1 MSKVIA
7 FANQKGGVGKS
18 TSAVNV
24 AAGLALAGKR
34 VLFADMD
41 PQANASYV
49 LTGEVHA
56 DNNIYRVLKEERSI
70 DEVLI
75 ETSTAGLHVV
85 PSDID
90 LAGAEIELSQVIGG
104 QHRLRSALKSVTTS
118 YDYIIVDA
126 PPSLGLLTINTLA
139 AADGVIIPVDCGFF
153 SLRGIVQL
161 EQTIEKVRKHL
172 SGHLRVFGVLCTLY
186 DKTNVAK
193 DAVNAIK
200 QRFGNVA
207 FTTVIPKNV
216 KLEEAH
222 SRAQHIFDY
231 DLKSTGAEAY
241 QQLVQEIMQRA

>member
-7 FANQKGGVGKS
+7 FANQKGGVGKT

-34 VLFADMD
+34 VLLADLD
-41 PQANASYV
+41 PQANASYA
-49 LTGEVHA
+49 LTGQEHE
-56 DNNIYRVLKEERSI
+56 NSNIYQVLKEERALHDI
-70 DEVLI
+70 LI
-75 ETSTAGLHVV
+75 ETATEGLHIA

-90 LAGAEIELSQVIGG
+90 LAGAEIELTQVIGG
-104 QHRLRSALKSVTTS
+104 QHRLRSAFNSVAS
-118 YDYIIVDA
+118 AYDYIVIDA
-126 PPSLGLLTINTLA
+126 PPSLGLLTINALA

-161 EQTIEKVRKHL
+161 EQTIEKIRKHL
-172 SGHLRVFGVLCTLY
+172 SGHLCIYGVLCTMH
-186 DKTNVAK
+186 DNTNVAK

-200 QRFGNVA
+200 KRFAAAA
-207 FTTVIPKNV
+207 FTTTIPKNI

-231 DLKSTGAEAY
+231 DPYSTGAEAY
-241 QQLVQEIMQRA
+241 QRLVGEIIQRG